1 MLAVLYKSVP
11 FSGLTKHSESVL
23 VVITASEIGTD
34 SSSPKTS
41 TSPARLVFFTLSD
54 FSESETN
61 VIQQVAYQSE
71 IKNTLHPYNVKIRVA
86 NLEHAVAYARMCPC
100 SDTCHMN
107 INYIHLYR
115 VIKNEMQS
123 LHKAM
128 S

>member
-1 MLAVLYKSVP
+1 MP

-61 VIQQVAYQSE
+61 VIPQVAYQSE

-86 NLEHAVAYARMCPC
+86 NLEHAVACARMCPC